1 MCRHMVHA
9 CLGTLARLNEEDKK
23 RRLIYAND
31 VDEDPILVVR
41 LCPDYNLKSISNL
54 VIRVEI
60 LMVHRE
66 EGLGLL

>member
-41 LCPDYNLKSISNL
+41 LLS
-54 VIRVEI
+54 
-60 LMVHRE
+60 
-66 EGLGLL
+66 GLQFEKYKQPSHTCQDFDGTS